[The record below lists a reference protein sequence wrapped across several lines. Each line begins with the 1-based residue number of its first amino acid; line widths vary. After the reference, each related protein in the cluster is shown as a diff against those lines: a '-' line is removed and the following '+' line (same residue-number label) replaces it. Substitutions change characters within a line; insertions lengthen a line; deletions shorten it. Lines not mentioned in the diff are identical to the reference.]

1 MFIHGET
8 ALNKAPVLEGIL
20 DTVKCKFKTE
30 TVAKMIV
37 FGSSNLSTNI
47 NPLSTVRRIY
57 TTSIKNFASHRET
70 YIYVMAEFLILPR
83 IT

>member
-47 NPLSTVRRIY
+47 NLLSTVRRIY
-57 TTSIKNFASHRET
+57 TSIKNFASHRET